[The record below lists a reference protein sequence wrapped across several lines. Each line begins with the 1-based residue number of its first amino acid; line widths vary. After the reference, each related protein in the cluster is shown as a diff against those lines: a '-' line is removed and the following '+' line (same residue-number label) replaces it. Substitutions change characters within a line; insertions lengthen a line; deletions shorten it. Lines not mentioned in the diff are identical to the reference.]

1 MSHDDRS
8 IPATERRLLQARQ
21 RGMMP
26 VRRAPIALAG
36 VAGGALGAAMS
47 GGPNALLGM
56 LERALGTGLSPSW
69 AGAGGSI
76 GAVSASGAVGAAGDP
91 GAQVAAIIGATLAV
105 SWPVMAGGVVGAA
118 LGAAA
123 QTGGML
129 SWNRPRGSLGARLL
143 SMSGPGAWGRAA
155 SGLAW
160 TLAAM
165 ATAGVALWSQWATI
179 ASLPNMPLAGAA
191 RASVGVAS
199 VAVLAAFAS
208 LAAIAIVDA
217 LLSRAR
223 WQRSLAMSPQEAREE
238 QRATDGDPLVRN
250 HRRRAARQ
258 ALRALQAHGAQVS
271 LEQSSNA
278 QRELPAPA
286 GDPA

>member
-8 IPATERRLLQARQ
+8 IPATERRLMQARQ
-21 RGMMP
+21 RGIMP

-47 GGPNALLGM
+47 GGGNALLGM
-56 LERALGTGLSPSW
+56 LERALGTGLEPSE
-69 AGAGGSI
+69 
-76 GAVSASGAVGAAGDP
+76 AGDP
-91 GAQVAAIIGATLAV
+91 GAQIAAIIGATLAV
-105 SWPVMAGGVVGAA
+105 AWPVMAGGVVGAA

-179 ASLPNMPLAGAA
+179 ASLPNMPLANA
-191 RASVGVAS
+191 ASVAFGVAS
-199 VAVLAAFAS
+199 VAVLATFAS
-208 LAAIAIVDA
+208 LAVIAIVDA
-217 LLSRAR
+217 LLARAR

-238 QRATDGDPLVRN
+238 QRATDGDPLVRD
-250 HRRRAARQ
+250 RRRRSARQ
-258 ALRALQAHGAQVS
+258 ALRALQSRGAQLA
-271 LEQSSNA
+271 LEHSSNA
-278 QRELPAPA
+278 PRELPAPA